1 MEYHPT
7 GAASVTR
14 RHHQGRNVILS
25 EGHFGSLLEAYANH
39 ARIWQT
45 DSDGLIDV
53 MMRQGLAALTL
64 HLANR
69 PRDTSVGLTL
79 NLKRPPLNLF
89 LTGEAGERTV
99 TGRAFVDGVRV
110 AESSRLFMQARRPLH
125 EPTQSTIEVEGFK
138 NCWKSSSSTTPGP
151 SSTRPA
157 SSNWARM
164 PTSWSWPF
172 RGSMPPGYAPW
183 TRTVPGRCS
192 TTPAPLEDRT
202 FRFECGCNPQK
213 MIAALRSLFEGRPE
227 ELFQGESQVEASCP
241 RCGRRWWIQAEGF

>member
-1 MEYHPT
+1 MEYTPT

-89 LTGEAGERTV
+89 LTGEASERTV

-125 EPTQSTIEVEGFK
+125 EPTQSTIEVEGFDLLEIFEQYYARSEQHPARFFELGTDAYLMVLALPGIDGA
-138 NCWKSSSSTTPGP
+138 WLRGLDPDGARALLDDTT
-151 SSTRPA
+151 
-157 SSNWARM
+157 
-164 PTSWSWPF
+164 
-172 RGSMPPGYAPW
+172 
-183 TRTVPGRCS
+183 
-192 TTPAPLEDRT
+192 PLEDRT

-213 MIAALRSLFEGRPE
+213 MVAALRSLFEGRPE
-227 ELFQGESQVEASCP
+227 ELFQGETQVEASCP